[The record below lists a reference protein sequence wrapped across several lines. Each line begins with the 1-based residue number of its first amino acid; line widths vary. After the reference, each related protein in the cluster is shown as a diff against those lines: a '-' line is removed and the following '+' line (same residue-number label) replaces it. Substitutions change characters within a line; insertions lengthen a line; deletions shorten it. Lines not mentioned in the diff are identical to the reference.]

1 MLWPGSVFRGQVG
14 NRRGDAEDD
23 CKDLDDNGYDDGDK
37 KQGGEI
43 NHGPAQTRAPTTS
56 T

>member
-14 NRRGDAEDD
+14 HCRGGAQDD
-23 CKDLDDNGYDDGDK
+23 CEDIDDNGHKSDVK
-37 KQGGEI
+37 KEGGEI
-43 NHGPAQTRAPTTS
+43 KHGPAQTRAPTTS